1 MSRDII
7 PAFAGNALNANF
19 VINDLDI
26 EYTSYHENKILAIC
40 TYLEYS
46 FFRVS

>member
-7 PAFAGNALNANF
+7 PAVAGNALNANF

-26 EYTSYHENKILAIC
+26 VYQLS
-40 TYLEYS
+40 
-46 FFRVS
+46 